1 MTDDPHRRTGG
12 YLLVMGVYGGVVG
25 SLTAL
30 ARLLGRRPPER
41 ISPGDVVLLSVAT
54 HKLSRLLA
62 KDAVTTP
69 LRAPFTRFEVP
80 RARPRSTRARGP
92 TARSATPSASWSPA
106 HSAW

>member
-62 KDAVTTP
+62 KDAVTT
-69 LRAPFTRFEVP
+69 LL

-106 HSAW
+106 HSAWRSGWRRA